1 MLLAS
6 SVTVGQFGRMRASSL
21 LCLVLMSAC
30 GVAAPTSD
38 AGCPTA
44 TKSPP
49 NLMINGGFE
58 CGGAAPAEWMG
69 VNGTLSFVTTG
80 ATEGSRAAKVVSDA
94 SGTGGVGSTTPVVAK
109 TSGKTYCINAK
120 VKGTAPDVRLE
131 VFGSLLTSF
140 SSPLN
145 SPDAWVRLP
154 PPPNVGPPTNLE
166 IREPADQALYVKVHA
181 QGGAAGDTVIVDDID
196 LWESP
201 NGKCDQV
208 R

>member
-1 MLLAS
+1 MA
-6 SVTVGQFGRMRASSL
+6 
-21 LCLVLMSAC
+21 
-30 GVAAPTSD
+30 
-38 AGCPTA
+38 
-44 TKSPP
+44 
-49 NLMINGGFE
+49 NGSFE

-80 ATEGSRAAKVVSDA
+80 ASDGSRAAKVVSDA
-94 SGTGGVGSTTPVVAK
+94 SGTGGIGSTSPVVAK

-120 VKGTAPDVRLE
+120 AKGTAADVRLE

-140 SSPLN
+140 GSPLS

-154 PPPNVGPPTNLE
+154 PTTNLE
-166 IREPADQALYVKVHA
+166 VREPADQSLYVKVHA
-181 QGGAAGDTVIVDDID
+181 QGAAAGDTVIVDDID

-201 NGKCDQV
+201 TGKCDQV

>member
-1 MLLAS
+1 
-6 SVTVGQFGRMRASSL
+6 MRAL
-21 LCLVLMSAC
+21 FVVCLVSVSAC
-30 GVAAPTSD
+30 GVAAPTTD
-38 AGCPTA
+38 AGCSNGV
-44 TKSPP
+44 KSPP

-69 VNGTLSFVTTG
+69 VNGSLSFVTTG
-80 ATEGSRAAKVVSDA
+80 ASEGSRAAKVTSDA
-94 SGTGGVGSTTPVVAK
+94 SGTGGVGSTTAVVPK

-120 VKGTAPDVRLE
+120 VKGTAADVRLE

-140 SSPLN
+140 GSPLSSP
-145 SPDAWVRLP
+145 DVWVRLP
-154 PPPNVGPPTNLE
+154 PTTNLE
-166 IREPADQALYVKVHA
+166 IREPADQALFVKVRA

-201 NGKCDQV
+201 SGKCDQQ